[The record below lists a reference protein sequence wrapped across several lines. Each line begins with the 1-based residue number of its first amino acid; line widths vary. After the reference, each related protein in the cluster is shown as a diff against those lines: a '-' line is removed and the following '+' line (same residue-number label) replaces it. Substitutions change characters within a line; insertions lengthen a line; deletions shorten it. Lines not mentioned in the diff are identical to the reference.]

1 MALAD
6 VFDALA
12 SRRYYKEPMSYDE
25 AFEIIRQE
33 LGHHFDP
40 HLGRIFISLK
50 SEIILLYESFES
62 TDYAR

>member
-1 MALAD
+1 
-6 VFDALA
+6 
-12 SRRYYKEPMSYDE
+12 MSYDE

-50 SEIILLYESFES
+50 DEIIRLYESFEN